1 VLWSNPGNSSGV
13 GLIVP
18 AVPSPTGVA
27 DVFAFQN
34 DGTVQA
40 ITSDGTTAW
49 TADVSTLNSPVPD
62 FQGGLVGLL
71 PASDGQS
78 LNSLVKLDGMTG
90 QRGPAYTV
98 TPFSSAGA
106 GYPTGSNIEQLVP
119 NPDGTVF
126 AVQLDYSGTS
136 SIPALSIAGVDPVAG
151 SAKFQAQLSTTSSLV
166 LHDKLIVAGD
176 GKAYLSYETYDGA
189 THLMVAQVDT
199 SGTLSTFEIKEW
211 NTDLLGVLTA
221 TNIITN
227 ADRGV
232 LLTWKV
238 PAGFLQA
245 AEEDGMA
252 TVGSAGVSVMG
263 GPAISGQDYWAIQPM
278 LQAQDGSFI
287 GAVTVGPFVDPGVP
301 VPYSMVAFDASGNVR
316 WSVPDYIPVM
326 ATDDGGVIAIAIPNL
341 TALPSTPYQWANL
354 MASASAVTFDS
365 NLGSSSSYGRT
376 TAPTTPLCRVV
387 SLYIRRTR
395 KTISTSTSTDRRRR
409 RQ

>member
-1 VLWSNPGNSSGV
+1 
-13 GLIVP
+13 
-18 AVPSPTGVA
+18 
-27 DVFAFQN
+27 
-34 DGTVQA
+34 
-40 ITSDGTTAW
+40 
-49 TADVSTLNSPVPD
+49 
-62 FQGGLVGLL
+62 
-71 PASDGQS
+71 
-78 LNSLVKLDGMTG
+78 
-90 QRGPAYTV
+90 
-98 TPFSSAGA
+98 
-106 GYPTGSNIEQLVP
+106 
-119 NPDGTVF
+119 
-126 AVQLDYSGTS
+126 
-136 SIPALSIAGVDPVAG
+136 VDPVAG